1 MKPESIR
8 IIETVLA
15 NDTTV
20 SQEERNYI
28 LDACCGDYSR
38 KGEKADGLQMLTT
51 VEVAGILKTSTKT
64 VKRLIA
70 QNKLK
75 SQKTTAKLRRIRLC
89 DLDAYVKSRNP
100 ATNSRLVS
108 TPMRGLRVV

>member
-1 MKPESIR
+1 MKPENIS

-20 SQEERNYI
+20 SQEEKGYI
-28 LDACCGDYSR
+28 LDACRGGYSR
-38 KGEKADGLQMLTT
+38 KKEGADGLQMLTT
-51 VEVAGILKTSTKT
+51 VEVAGILKISTKT

-75 SQKTTAKLRRIRLC
+75 SQKTTPKLRRIRHC
-89 DLDAYVKSRNP
+89 DLEAYVKSCNATTNP
-100 ATNSRLVS
+100 RLAS
-108 TPMRGLRVV
+108 TPMGDRHIV